1 MRRLLVLGAALAFIA
16 VLAFLTIATISDHG
30 LTAGSALS
38 ILILIFL
45 AVGIVGALSNPP
57 RR

>member
-1 MRRLLVLGAALAFIA
+1 MRRLLVLGAALAF
-16 VLAFLTIATISDHG
+16 LALLGFLTFATINDHG
-30 LTAGSALS
+30 LTAGSVLS
-38 ILILIFL
+38 ILILVFL

>member
-1 MRRLLVLGAALAFIA
+1 MTRLLVLGAALAFFA
-16 VLAFLTIATISDHG
+16 VLGFLTVATIHDHG

-38 ILILIFL
+38 ILILVFL
-45 AVGIVGALSNPP
+45 FVGIVGALSNPP